1 MGRFDRCRLQLF
13 QPLAPAKMPQDF
25 PPALEDDSM
34 VKVLL
39 SYDMREGHE
48 EDCQRY
54 VVQTLAPGLAQLG
67 LRITDAWYTL
77 WGEAPQILG
86 GGVLEDREDATR
98 ILRSN
103 EWQELIAGLEPFVE
117 NFKVRVVDA
126 NGRFQF

>member
-1 MGRFDRCRLQLF
+1 
-13 QPLAPAKMPQDF
+13 
-25 PPALEDDSM
+25 SM

-86 GGVLEDREDATR
+86 GGVLEDREDASR
-98 ILRSN
+98 ILHSN

>member
-1 MGRFDRCRLQLF
+1 
-13 QPLAPAKMPQDF
+13 
-25 PPALEDDSM
+25 M

-54 VVQTLAPGLAQLG
+54 VVQTLAPGLAQMG

-86 GGVLEDREDATR
+86 GGVLEDKDDAAR
-98 ILRSN
+98 ILSSN

>member
-1 MGRFDRCRLQLF
+1 
-13 QPLAPAKMPQDF
+13 
-25 PPALEDDSM
+25 M

-54 VVQTLAPGLAQLG
+54 VVQTLGPGLAQMG

-77 WGEAPQILG
+77 WGDVPQILG
-86 GGVLEDREDATR
+86 GGLLEEEEDAVR
-98 ILRSN
+98 ILRSQ
-103 EWQELIAGLEPFVE
+103 EWEELIAGLEPFVE

-126 NGRFQF
+126 DGRLQF